1 MRLTLLLIS
10 EPMPSLPFCV
20 VTDILPREEWK
31 GLSSI
36 LALGSFQCFTP
47 FGGKKMAIAKLSPP
61 RSQLGSTWF
70 VFQARVF
77 FNFKAEKQP
86 FDLFK

>member
-20 VTDILPREEWK
+20 ITDILPQEEWK

-36 LALGSFQCFTP
+36 LALGSFQYFVP
-47 FGGKKMAIAKLSPP
+47 FRGKKLAIAKLSPP

-70 VFQARVF
+70 VFQAHIF
-77 FNFKAEKQP
+77 FNFKAKTQP

>member
-10 EPMPSLPFCV
+10 ELKPSLPFCGI
-20 VTDILPREEWK
+20 TDKLPREELK

-36 LALGSFQCFTP
+36 LALGSFQCFIP
-47 FGGKKMAIAKLSPP
+47 FEKKKLAIAKLSPP

-70 VFQARVF
+70 VFQALIF
-77 FNFKAEKQP
+77 LNFKAKKWP